1 MFESSPRGSAVSFRV
16 PLAVAAAISMGA
28 AAVAETP
35 APTLIGVQR
44 VLLACDIDDSLS
56 HDERSSL
63 CEQLVRKA
71 QAATRLQVSA
81 ATAADIK
88 SRDLR
93 RLAQQLLLRVDVAG
107 APIDGGRKVL
117 KLKIVPV
124 RTARPQGEMDALE
137 ATASLVK
144 VQDDWVVQGHIDA
157 FDKLLGGAPRELHR
171 PIRSNV

>member
-1 MFESSPRGSAVSFRV
+1 MS
-16 PLAVAAAISMGA
+16 IGA

-35 APTLIGVQR
+35 APALIGVQR
-44 VLLACDIDDSLS
+44 VLVACDIDDSLS
-56 HDERSSL
+56 RDERSSL

-71 QAATRLQVSA
+71 QAATRLPVSA
-81 ATAADIK
+81 ATGPETK

-93 RLAQQLLLRVDVAG
+93 RLAQQLLLRVEVAG
-107 APIDGGRKVL
+107 SPINGTRKVL

-124 RTARPQGEMDALE
+124 RMARPQGTMGALE

-157 FDKLLGGAPRELHR
+157 FDKLLGGAPRELQR
-171 PIRSNV
+171 PIRSDV

>member
-1 MFESSPRGSAVSFRV
+1 MFESAPRGSAVSFRV
-16 PLAVAAAISMGA
+16 PVAAAAAMSIGA

-35 APTLIGVQR
+35 APALIGVQR
-44 VLLACDIDDSLS
+44 VLVACDIDDSLS
-56 HDERSSL
+56 RDERSSL

-71 QAATRLQVSA
+71 QAATRLPVSA
-81 ATAADIK
+81 ATGPETK

-93 RLAQQLLLRVDVAG
+93 RLAQQLLLRVEVAG
-107 APIDGGRKVL
+107 SPINGTRKVL

-124 RTARPQGEMDALE
+124 RMARPQGTMGALD

-157 FDKLLGGAPRELHR
+157 FDKLLGGAPRELQR
-171 PIRSNV
+171 PIRSDV

>member
-1 MFESSPRGSAVSFRV
+1 MSNREPRERIVSFRA
-16 PLAVAAAISMGA
+16 PLAAAAAISLGA

-44 VLLACDIDDSLS
+44 VLVACDIDDSLS
-56 HDERSSL
+56 HDERNSL
-63 CEQLVRKA
+63 CAQLVRKA
-71 QAATRLQVSA
+71 QAATRLPVKA
-81 ATAADIK
+81 ATAEDIK

-93 RLAQQLLLRVDVAG
+93 RLGQQLLLRVEVAG
-107 APIDGGRKVL
+107 TPISGGRKAL

-124 RTARPQGEMDALE
+124 RMARPQGEMGPLD

-157 FDKLLGGAPRELHR
+157 FDKLLGGAPRELQR
-171 PIRSNV
+171 PIRSDV

>member
-1 MFESSPRGSAVSFRV
+1 M
-16 PLAVAAAISMGA
+16 AAAISVGA
-28 AAVAETP
+28 AAAAETP
-35 APTLIGVQR
+35 APTLVGVQR
-44 VLLACDIDDSLS
+44 VLVACDIDDSLS

-63 CEQLVRKA
+63 CAQLVRKA
-71 QAATRLQVSA
+71 QAATRLPVKA

-93 RLAQQLLLRVDVAG
+93 RLGQQLLLRVEVAG
-107 APIDGGRKVL
+107 TPIDGGRKVL

-124 RTARPQGEMDALE
+124 RMARPQGTMGALE

-157 FDKLLGGAPRELHR
+157 FDKLLGGAPRELQR
-171 PIRSNV
+171 PIRSDV

>member
-1 MFESSPRGSAVSFRV
+1 MS
-16 PLAVAAAISMGA
+16 IGA

-35 APTLIGVQR
+35 APALSGVQR
-44 VLLACDIDDSLS
+44 VLVACDIDDSLS
-56 HDERSSL
+56 RDERSSL

-71 QAATRLQVSA
+71 QAATRLPVSA
-81 ATAADIK
+81 ATGAETK

-93 RLAQQLLLRVDVAG
+93 RLAQQLLLRVEVAG
-107 APIDGGRKVL
+107 SPINGTRKVL

-124 RTARPQGEMDALE
+124 RMARPQGTMGALE

-157 FDKLLGGAPRELHR
+157 FDKLLGGAPRELQR
-171 PIRSNV
+171 PIRSDV

>member
-1 MFESSPRGSAVSFRV
+1 LV
-16 PLAVAAAISMGA
+16 VAAAISVGA
-28 AAVAETP
+28 AAAAESP
-35 APTLIGVQR
+35 APTLIGVQQ
-44 VLLACDIDDSLS
+44 VLVACDIDDSLS
-56 HDERSSL
+56 RDERSSL

-71 QAATRLQVSA
+71 QAATRLPVKA

-93 RLAQQLLLRVDVAG
+93 RLGQQLLLRVEVAG
-107 APIDGGRKVL
+107 MPIDGGRKLL

-124 RTARPQGEMDALE
+124 RKARPQGEMGALD

-157 FDKLLGGAPRELHR
+157 FDKLLGGAPRELQR
-171 PIRSNV
+171 PIRSDV

>member
-1 MFESSPRGSAVSFRV
+1 MA
-16 PLAVAAAISMGA
+16 AVAAISVGT

-44 VLLACDIDDSLS
+44 VLVACEIDDSLS
-56 HDERSSL
+56 PDERSGL

-71 QAATRLQVSA
+71 QAATRLPVRA
-81 ATAADIK
+81 ATGSDIK

-93 RLAQQLLLRVDVAG
+93 QFAQQLLLRVDVSG
-107 APIDGGRKVL
+107 TPISGGRKAL
-117 KLKIVPV
+117 KLKILPV
-124 RTARPQGEMDALE
+124 RMARPQGKMGPLD

-157 FDKLLGGAPRELHR
+157 FDKLLGGAPRELQR
-171 PIRSNV
+171 PIRSDV

>member
-1 MFESSPRGSAVSFRV
+1 M
-16 PLAVAAAISMGA
+16 
-28 AAVAETP
+28 AETP

-44 VLLACDIDDSLS
+44 VLVACEIDDSLS
-56 HDERSSL
+56 PDERSGL

-71 QAATRLQVSA
+71 QAATRLPVSA
-81 ATAADIK
+81 ATGAETK

-93 RLAQQLLLRVDVAG
+93 RLAQQLLLRVEVAG
-107 APIDGGRKVL
+107 SPINGTRKVL

-124 RTARPQGEMDALE
+124 RMARPQGTMGALE

-157 FDKLLGGAPRELHR
+157 FDKLLGGAPRELQR
-171 PIRSNV
+171 PIRSDV

>member
-1 MFESSPRGSAVSFRV
+1 MFESAPRGSAVSFRV
-16 PLAVAAAISMGA
+16 PVAAAAAMSIGA

-35 APTLIGVQR
+35 APALIGVQR
-44 VLLACDIDDSLS
+44 VLVACDIDDSLS
-56 HDERSSL
+56 RDERSSL

-71 QAATRLQVSA
+71 QAATRLPVSA
-81 ATAADIK
+81 ATGAETK

-93 RLAQQLLLRVDVAG
+93 RLAQQLLLRVEVAG
-107 APIDGGRKVL
+107 SPINGTRKVL

-124 RTARPQGEMDALE
+124 RMARPQGTMGALE

-157 FDKLLGGAPRELHR
+157 FDKLLGGAPRELQR
-171 PIRSNV
+171 PIRSDV

>member
-1 MFESSPRGSAVSFRV
+1 MA
-16 PLAVAAAISMGA
+16 AVAAISVGT

-35 APTLIGVQR
+35 APALIGVQR
-44 VLLACDIDDSLS
+44 VLVACDIDDSLS
-56 HDERSSL
+56 RDERSSL

-71 QAATRLQVSA
+71 QAATRLPVSA
-81 ATAADIK
+81 ATGAETK

-93 RLAQQLLLRVDVAG
+93 RLAQQLLLRVEVAG
-107 APIDGGRKVL
+107 SPINGTRKVL

-124 RTARPQGEMDALE
+124 RMARPQGTMGALE

-157 FDKLLGGAPRELHR
+157 FDKLLGGAPRELQR
-171 PIRSNV
+171 PIRSDV